1 VRVRGLLENDRA
13 EVFMTPRGSEQYDSR
28 DVLDLHLEWT
38 ANFSERMGLTL
49 MVDVFNVFDSDKV
62 TAVSRRWGDYRYQ
75 WDAHPEESE
84 WRESSSYQTPL
95 SIQTPRQIRLGAK
108 FSF

>member
-1 VRVRGLLENDRA
+1 
-13 EVFMTPRGSEQYDSR
+13 MTPRGSEQYDDR
-28 DVLDLHLEWT
+28 DGLDLHLEWT
-38 ANFSERMGLTL
+38 VDFSDRMGLTL

-62 TAVSRRWGDYRYQ
+62 TAVSTRWGDYRYQ

-84 WRESSSYQTPL
+84 WRESSSFRTPL

-108 FSF
+108 LFF